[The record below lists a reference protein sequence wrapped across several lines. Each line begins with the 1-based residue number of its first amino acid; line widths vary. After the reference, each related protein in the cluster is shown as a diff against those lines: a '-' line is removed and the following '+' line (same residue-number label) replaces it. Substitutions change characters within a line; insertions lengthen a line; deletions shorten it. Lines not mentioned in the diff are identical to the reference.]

1 MTTYTI
7 RQGETILDV
16 SVNATGSPLN
26 IEKILD
32 ANNIDTWTPT
42 LVAGQQLT
50 IPDDVELQTNNLWDL
65 QRYPVAD
72 CGFISAEE
80 FDRLTMELEDLIF
93 PVLLA
98 TEDGRIVIT
107 EDGYAISL
115 RRYGNSKG

>member
-1 MTTYTI
+1 MDYI
-7 RQGETILDV
+7 VKQGETILDV

-32 ANNIDTWTPT
+32 VNNIDTWTPT

-50 IPDDVELQTNNLWDL
+50 IPDDVEL